1 MIDKF
6 EGRYS
11 FLSNFY
17 TCSIEH
23 QGIKYPSVEHFYVA
37 MKSNEQLIDGKYY
50 TTGDFRV
57 CCYY

>member
-23 QGIKYPSVEHFYVA
+23 QGIKYPSVEHF
-37 MKSNEQLIDGKYY
+37 MLRWSLTMNNW
-50 TTGDFRV
+50 
-57 CCYY
+57 